1 MPLHKAAR
9 GAVPHGGGT
18 ASSCVGSRT
27 KELPNSPPRA
37 RAGASSDPHLE
48 AAPHMRG
55 RDPRGQC
62 PNAPV
67 RQQRRQEA
75 GESETL
81 NPSRNSQV
89 SLVVPVYSPLRPLM
103 SCSIRGE

>member
-1 MPLHKAAR
+1 MPPHKAAR

-37 RAGASSDPHLE
+37 PSREP
-48 AAPHMRG
+48 APSAVKG
-55 RDPRGQC
+55 LPPIPQGQC

-81 NPSRNSQV
+81 SPSRNSQV